1 MKTEM
6 DRRRFIALLGA
17 AITAARAVRAHQKA
31 MPVIGLLGPG
41 STNPPGP
48 APAARRQAL
57 SEAGYVEN
65 QSVAI
70 EYRWAEG
77 RYDQLSAL
85 AADLVDRNVD
95 VIAAFTTPAA
105 LAAKRATSTIPIVFV
120 IGEDPVESGLV
131 ASFPRPGGNLTGFG
145 RLNVELLPK
154 RLELLSELVP
164 QARVI
169 ALLVN
174 PTNSNTKR
182 TIQDL
187 REAAGTKGVQLRVLE
202 ASTESEIDAAFASLA
217 QLEAGALIVGADVAF
232 SSRRQQLFRLAAWF
246 GVPVIYDGRGYAE
259 GGGLIRYGT
268 SVTDTYRQFGIYI
281 GKILNGAKPADLPVQ
296 QPTKFELVVNLKTA
310 KALGL
315 TVPPAILA
323 RADEVIE

>member
-1 MKTEM
+1 M
-6 DRRRFIALLGA
+6 
-17 AITAARAVRAHQKA
+17 
-31 MPVIGLLGPG
+31 
-41 STNPPGP
+41 
-48 APAARRQAL
+48 
-57 SEAGYVEN
+57 
-65 QSVAI
+65 AI

-246 GVPVIYDGRGYAE
+246 GVPVIYDGR
-259 GGGLIRYGT
+259 
-268 SVTDTYRQFGIYI
+268 
-281 GKILNGAKPADLPVQ
+281 
-296 QPTKFELVVNLKTA
+296 
-310 KALGL
+310 
-315 TVPPAILA
+315 
-323 RADEVIE
+323 